1 MRRLVQPD
9 VSRHAVIAAG
19 LTAALCYPRFVL
31 WAQRTH
37 PVWYLEAVTF
47 CGSFV
52 LWAFVFA
59 WHTACTQRPVF
70 TWRISTK
77 VWLAATGAG
86 MLAAFIL
93 HQFLDPSLHRATPE
107 DYPADLAQWV
117 AMTLFSLSLNQLFL
131 VFAPVAWLMRLS
143 RRRSVAVAL
152 TVLFDVSLLLL
163 KSHWSAEPFPP
174 TLLVTLVA
182 VRLGLAG
189 LAVGFYLHGGVWL
202 ATWLALLVQARHL
215 LGPLGH

>member
-9 VSRHAVIAAG
+9 VSRQAVIAAC
-19 LTAALCYPRFVL
+19 LTAALCYPRFAL
-31 WAQRTH
+31 WTQRTH
-37 PVWYLEAVTF
+37 PIWYLEAVTF

-59 WHTACTQRPVF
+59 WHTAYTQRPVF
-70 TWRISTK
+70 TWRIRTGA
-77 VWLAATGAG
+77 WLAATGAG
-86 MLAAFIL
+86 VLAALIL
-93 HQFLDPSLHRATPE
+93 HQFLDPALHRATPE
-107 DYPADLAQWV
+107 DYPASLAQWG

-131 VFAPVAWLMRLS
+131 VFAPFAWLMRLS
-143 RRRSVAVAL
+143 RRRAVAVAL

-163 KSHWSAEPFPP
+163 KLHWSPEPFPP
-174 TLLVTLVA
+174 ALLATLVA

-215 LGPLGH
+215 LGPLGP